1 MFETLVT
8 AASFGI
14 VAGLVFMIY
23 RMIKSVVDT
32 YPSHMN

>member
-1 MFETLVT
+1 MFETIAT
-8 AASFGI
+8 AASLTV

-23 RMIKSVVDT
+23 RMIKSIVDT